1 MPVEPTCCAGP
12 NELLRGILIGVNEIA
27 ESGGGGGGGGGNVNL
42 TQIVGTAASVGCGT
56 SDAGTL
62 RVAQASNCA
71 FPLPTGAST
80 AALQTQPGVDIG
92 DVTVNNGAAAAAVNI
107 QDGGNS
113 ITVDGTVTIGTSV
126 TPGTAAANL
135 GKAEDSAHTSG
146 DVGVMALSV
155 ANEAQA
161 NLAADNDYT
170 VHASDIK
177 GNSLTVG
184 NLAHDAVDAGFP
196 LKIGGQARTTNPAA
210 VVDADRVNAI
220 FDKLGKQ
227 VVVGSIRILKARQVT
242 IITASTAETTIVTAG
257 GAGVFKDLY
266 SLILTN
272 TSVTAT
278 EVTIRD
284 ATAGGTISSFMVPAG
299 ATVGFTLP
307 ESGAWPQGTAAN
319 NWTATSS
326 ASITSL
332 KVTALT
338 VENL

>member
-1 MPVEPTCCAGP
+1 MATDPGCCAGP
-12 NELLRGILIGVNEIA
+12 NELLRAIFLSVNELSD
-27 ESGGGGGGGGGNVNL
+27 SGGVGENVSISSIGGAA
-42 TQIVGTAASVGCGT
+42 TAVGCGVAT
-56 SDAGTL
+56 AGTL
-62 RVAQASNCA
+62 RVAHATDCTVTTN
-71 FPLPTGAST
+71 ST
-80 AALQTQPGVDIG
+80 V
-92 DVTVNNGAAAAAVNI
+92 VNGAGAAAVNI
-107 QDGGNS
+107 QDGGNT
-113 ITVDGTVTIGTSV
+113 ITVDGAVSIGSSV
-126 TPGTAAANL
+126 TPGTAATNL
-135 GKAEDSAHTSG
+135 GKAEDSPAASG
-146 DVGVMALSV
+146 DVGIFALSV

-161 NLAADNDYT
+161 NLVADGDYVAHAA
-170 VHASDIK
+170 DIK

-184 NLAHDAVDAGFP
+184 DLAHDAVDAGFP

-210 VVDADRVNAI
+210 VANADRVNAI

-242 IITASTAETTIVTAG
+242 IITTSTAETTIVTAG
-257 GAGVFKDLY
+257 AAGVFKDLY
-266 SLILTN
+266 SLLLTN

-299 ATVGFTLP
+299 STIGFTLP

-319 NWTATSS
+319 NWTAQSS

>member
-1 MPVEPTCCAGP
+1 MATDPSCCAGP
-12 NELLRGILIGVNEIA
+12 NELLRGILIGVNEIV
-27 ESGGGGGGGGGNVNL
+27 EGGGGGAAGAVNVTALAGTVTSVNC
-42 TQIVGTAASVGCGT
+42 GTA
-56 SDAGTL
+56 DDGTL
-62 RVAQASNCA
+62 RVAQATDCVV
-71 FPLPTGAST
+71 TAS
-80 AALQTQPGVDIG
+80 
-92 DVTVNNGAAAAAVNI
+92 VNNGAGAAAVNI
-107 QDGGNS
+107 QDGGNT
-113 ITVDGTVTIGTSV
+113 ITVDGAVSISGSI
-126 TPGTAAANL
+126 TPGTAATNL
-135 GKAEDSAHTSG
+135 GKAEDSPAASG
-146 DVGVMALSV
+146 DVGIFALSV

-161 NLAADNDYT
+161 NLVADGDYVAHAA
-170 VHASDIK
+170 DIK

-196 LKIGGQARTTNPAA
+196 LKIGGQARITNPAA

-227 VVVGSIRILKARQVT
+227 VVVGSIRVLKARQVT
-242 IITASTAETTIVTAG
+242 IITTSTAETTIVTAG
-257 GAGVFKDLY
+257 AAGVFKDLY
-266 SLILTN
+266 SLLLTN

-299 ATVGFTLP
+299 STIGFTLP

-319 NWTATSS
+319 NWTAQSS